1 MHAAFQNSFG
11 SDDAGKKNRLCN
23 FLLATSFR
31 ESQFRTMK
39 KILVAIS
46 LSFAFLAG
54 LSYVVFDGASHG
66 ISASHSKQETHGLKA
81 GDIVFQS
88 SNSMQCE
95 AIKAATG
102 SVWSHCGILLPHNG
116 KLQVLEAVQ
125 PVQWE
130 DLDTW
135 IKRDPKGVYK
145 AKRLAVDSVLT
156 DKVIAEMVNYGEKL
170 VGKNYDIY
178 FNWSDDEW
186 YCSELVW
193 KIYEANLGTEVG
205 IRKPLKDYNLNHPVV
220 KEIMRKRYG
229 ANPPLDEMMI
239 SPGAIFDCKQ
249 LVDVTPA
256 ATVKKKV

>member
-1 MHAAFQNSFG
+1 
-11 SDDAGKKNRLCN
+11 
-23 FLLATSFR
+23 
-31 ESQFRTMK
+31 MK
-39 KILVAIS
+39 KFLVFIS
-46 LSFAFLAG
+46 LSFAIVAG
-54 LSYVVFDGASHG
+54 FAFIAFEGSPYEKPSVSGTDDSR
-66 ISASHSKQETHGLKA
+66 GLQA
-81 GDIVFQS
+81 GDIVFQTS
-88 SNSMQCE
+88 KSMQCE
-95 AIKAATG
+95 AVKAATG

-116 KLQVLEAVQ
+116 KLMVLEAVQ

-130 DLDTW
+130 DLDKW

-145 AKRLAVDSVLT
+145 VKRLAADSLLT
-156 DKVIAEMVNYGEKL
+156 DDAIAQMVKYGEKL

-193 KIYEANLGTEVG
+193 KIYEENLGTEVG

-239 SPGAIFDCKQ
+239 SPGAIFDCNQ
-249 LVDVTPA
+249 LVEVSPTSSA
-256 ATVKKKV
+256 KKKV